1 MSLCYN
7 IMREIGGKME
17 RIFKTDLAGREL
29 SVSIGKYAEQANGAC
44 FVRYGDTVLLVT
56 ATSSKTPREG
66 IDFFPLSVEYEEKYY
81 AAGKIPGGFI
91 KREGRPSEH
100 AILTARLIDR
110 PLRPL
115 FPEGYRNDV
124 QIIASLLSN
133 DPTCSSQV
141 AAMIGSSIAL
151 SISDIPFN
159 GPIAAVQMGYINN
172 EYVVNPSADE
182 LEKSDLNLT
191 VAGTHEAIMMVE
203 SGSNELSED
212 VVLEAILKAHDE
224 IKKITEFIS
233 EIAREV
239 GKEKQEYTV
248 FEVKKEVEEKINS
261 NYREAMIQAMNHPD
275 KMERLKQSS
284 ELIDRIKDEMG
295 EEFPDDR
302 ASISA
307 AIDQLQYNE
316 VRRQILVD
324 GIRPDL
330 RAFDEIRPLSAE
342 VGILPRTHGSG
353 LFKRGQ
359 TQVLSV
365 ATLGVSDDA
374 QVIDGMLDEYEKKY
388 IHHYN
393 FPPYSVGDTR
403 PLRSPGRREIGH
415 GALAER
421 ALIPV
426 LPSEEEFPYT
436 IRVVSEVLSSNGSS
450 SQASVCGS
458 TLALMDAGV
467 PIKKPVAGIAMG
479 LISGDDGKK
488 VILTDIQG
496 LEDHLGD
503 MDFKVAGTRDGI
515 TALQMDI
522 KISGI
527 DRSVLEKALAQAK
540 VARMQI
546 LDVIHGAIA
555 EPRKEIS
562 KYAPRLIQM
571 SIHPDKIR
579 EVIGPGGKVINQ
591 IIAETGVKID
601 IEDDGSV
608 IIASVDSEMGEK
620 AKSIIENIIK
630 DVEVGEVY
638 EGTVTKIMK
647 FGAFVD
653 VLNGKEG
660 LLHISQ
666 IDNKRIN
673 EVEDILKTGDKVT
686 VKVIGIDNDG
696 KIDLSRKVLLKD
708 SDSDENQEKSEGQQ
722 HRRQRYTRD
731 RSKND

>member
-1 MSLCYN
+1 
-7 IMREIGGKME
+7 ME

-233 EIAREV
+233 KIAKEV

-261 NYREAMIQAMNHPD
+261 NYREAMIKAMNHPD

-284 ELIDRIKDEMG
+284 ELIDKIKDEMS

-450 SQASVCGS
+450 SQASICGS

-527 DRSVLEKALAQAK
+527 DKSVLEKALAQAK

-630 DVEVGEVY
+630 NVEVGEVY

-673 EVEDILKTGDKVT
+673 EVEDVLKTGDKVT

-708 SDSDENQEKSEGQQ
+708 SDSDDNQDKSEGQQ

>member
-1 MSLCYN
+1 
-7 IMREIGGKME
+7 ME

-29 SVSIGKYAEQANGAC
+29 SVTIGKVAEQANGAC
-44 FVRYGDTVLLVT
+44 LVRYGDTVLLVT
-56 ATSSKTPREG
+56 ATSSKKPREG

-81 AAGKIPGGFI
+81 AAGKIPGGYI

-110 PLRPL
+110 PIRPL
-115 FPEGYRNDV
+115 FPDGYRNDV

-133 DPTCSSQV
+133 DSDASSQV

-172 EYVVNPSADE
+172 EFIVNPTVDQ
-182 LEKSDLNLT
+182 LEVSDLNLT

-203 SGSNELSED
+203 SGANELSED
-212 VVLEAILKAHDE
+212 TMLEAILKAHDE
-224 IKKITEFIS
+224 IKKVTDFIV
-233 EIAREV
+233 EIQNEV
-239 GKEKQEYTV
+239 GKEKQTYTV
-248 FEVKKEVEEKINS
+248 FTTNEDVQNDINN
-261 NYREAMIQAMNHPD
+261 NYKDLMIKAMNHPD
-275 KMERLKQSS
+275 KNE
-284 ELIDRIKDEMG
+284 RIKETDELVEKIKAELG
-295 EEFPDDR
+295 EKYPDDSL
-302 ASISA
+302 SINA

-330 RAFDEIRPLSAE
+330 RQFDEIRSLSAE
-342 VGILPRTHGSG
+342 VGLLPRTHGSG
-353 LFKRGQ
+353 LFSRGQ

-365 ATLGVSDDA
+365 ATLGVGADA
-374 QVIDGMLDEYEKKY
+374 QIIDGMLDEYEKKY

-393 FPPYSVGDTR
+393 FPPFSVGDTR
-403 PLRSPGRREIGH
+403 PMRSPGRREIGH

-426 LPSEEEFPYT
+426 LPSEEDFPYT

-467 PIKKPVAGIAMG
+467 PISKPVAGIAMG
-479 LISGDDGKK
+479 LVSGDDGKK

-503 MDFKVAGTRDGI
+503 MDFKVAGTKDGI

-527 DRSVLEKALAQAK
+527 DRSILEEALAKAK
-540 VARMQI
+540 VARFKI
-546 LDVIHGAIA
+546 LDVLTNAIA
-555 EPRKEIS
+555 EPRENIS

-591 IIAETGVKID
+591 IIADTGVKID

-620 AKSIIENIIK
+620 AKKIIENIVK
-630 DVEVGEVY
+630 DVEEGEVY

-666 IDNKRIN
+666 IDHKRVN
-673 EVEDILKTGDKVT
+673 NVEDVLKVGDKVE
-686 VKVIGIDNDG
+686 VKVVGIDNDG
-696 KIDLSRKVLLKD
+696 KIDLSRKVLLPKPEGLD
-708 SDSDENQEKSEGQQ
+708 DEDQQERP
-722 HRRQRYTRD
+722 RRQRFTRQ
-731 RSKND
+731 RKEND

>member
-1 MSLCYN
+1 
-7 IMREIGGKME
+7 ME

>member
-1 MSLCYN
+1 
-7 IMREIGGKME
+7 ME

-673 EVEDILKTGDKVT
+673 EVEDVLKSGDKVT

>member
-1 MSLCYN
+1 
-7 IMREIGGKME
+7 ME

-248 FEVKKEVEEKINS
+248 FEVKKEIEEKINS

-403 PLRSPGRREIGH
+403 PLKSPGRREIGH

-673 EVEDILKTGDKVT
+673 EVEDVLKTGDKVT

>member
-1 MSLCYN
+1 
-7 IMREIGGKME
+7 ME

-159 GPIAAVQMGYINN
+159 GPIAAVQMGYINS

-248 FEVKKEVEEKINS
+248 FEVKKEIEEKINS

-673 EVEDILKTGDKVT
+673 EVEDVLKTGDKVT

>member
-1 MSLCYN
+1 
-7 IMREIGGKME
+7 ME

-66 IDFFPLSVEYEEKYY
+66 IDFFPLSVDYEEKYY

-450 SQASVCGS
+450 SQASICGS

-673 EVEDILKTGDKVT
+673 EVEDVLKTGDKVT

-708 SDSDENQEKSEGQQ
+708 SDSDESQDKPEGQQ

>member
-1 MSLCYN
+1 
-7 IMREIGGKME
+7 ME

-248 FEVKKEVEEKINS
+248 FEVKKEIEEKINS

-630 DVEVGEVY
+630 DVEVGEIY

-673 EVEDILKTGDKVT
+673 EVEDVLKTGDKVT

-708 SDSDENQEKSEGQQ
+708 SDSDDNQDKSEGQQ

>member
-1 MSLCYN
+1 
-7 IMREIGGKME
+7 ME

-66 IDFFPLSVEYEEKYY
+66 IDFFPLSVDYEEKYY

-295 EEFPDDR
+295 EEFPDDS

-316 VRRQILVD
+316 VRHQILVD

-450 SQASVCGS
+450 SQASICGS

-673 EVEDILKTGDKVT
+673 EVEDVLKSGDKVT

-708 SDSDENQEKSEGQQ
+708 SDSDENQDKSEGQQ

>member
-1 MSLCYN
+1 
-7 IMREIGGKME
+7 ME

-66 IDFFPLSVEYEEKYY
+66 IDFFPLSVDYEEKYY

-233 EIAREV
+233 KIAKEV

-261 NYREAMIQAMNHPD
+261 NYREAMIKAMNHPD

-284 ELIDRIKDEMG
+284 ELIDKIKDEMS

-450 SQASVCGS
+450 SQASICGS

-527 DRSVLEKALAQAK
+527 DKSVLEKALAQAK

-630 DVEVGEVY
+630 NVEVGEVY

-673 EVEDILKTGDKVT
+673 EVEDVLKTGDKVT

-708 SDSDENQEKSEGQQ
+708 SDSDDNQDKSEGQQ

>member
-1 MSLCYN
+1 
-7 IMREIGGKME
+7 ME

-295 EEFPDDR
+295 EEFPDDS

-316 VRRQILVD
+316 VRHQILVD

-450 SQASVCGS
+450 SQASICGS

-673 EVEDILKTGDKVT
+673 EVEDVLKSGDKVT

-708 SDSDENQEKSEGQQ
+708 SDSDENQDKSEGQQ

>member
-1 MSLCYN
+1 
-7 IMREIGGKME
+7 
-17 RIFKTDLAGREL
+17 
-29 SVSIGKYAEQANGAC
+29 
-44 FVRYGDTVLLVT
+44 
-56 ATSSKTPREG
+56 
-66 IDFFPLSVEYEEKYY
+66 
-81 AAGKIPGGFI
+81 
-91 KREGRPSEH
+91 
-100 AILTARLIDR
+100 
-110 PLRPL
+110 
-115 FPEGYRNDV
+115 
-124 QIIASLLSN
+124 
-133 DPTCSSQV
+133 
-141 AAMIGSSIAL
+141 
-151 SISDIPFN
+151 
-159 GPIAAVQMGYINN
+159 
-172 EYVVNPSADE
+172 
-182 LEKSDLNLT
+182 
-191 VAGTHEAIMMVE
+191 
-203 SGSNELSED
+203 
-212 VVLEAILKAHDE
+212 
-224 IKKITEFIS
+224 
-233 EIAREV
+233 
-239 GKEKQEYTV
+239 
-248 FEVKKEVEEKINS
+248 
-261 NYREAMIQAMNHPD
+261 MIQAMNHPD

-673 EVEDILKTGDKVT
+673 VVEDVLKTGDKVT

-708 SDSDENQEKSEGQQ
+708 SDSDENQDKSEGQQ

>member
-1 MSLCYN
+1 
-7 IMREIGGKME
+7 ME

-159 GPIAAVQMGYINN
+159 GPIAAVQMGYINS

-233 EIAREV
+233 KIAREV

-248 FEVKKEVEEKINS
+248 FEVKKEIEEKINS

-673 EVEDILKTGDKVT
+673 VVEDVLKTGDKVT

-708 SDSDENQEKSEGQQ
+708 SDSDENQDKSEGQQ

>member
-1 MSLCYN
+1 
-7 IMREIGGKME
+7 ME

-248 FEVKKEVEEKINS
+248 FEVKKEIEEKINS

>member
-1 MSLCYN
+1 
-7 IMREIGGKME
+7 ME

-29 SVSIGKYAEQANGAC
+29 SVTIGKVAEQANGAC
-44 FVRYGDTVLLVT
+44 LVSYGDTVLLVT
-56 ATSSKTPREG
+56 ATSSKKPREG

-81 AAGKIPGGFI
+81 AAGKIPGGYI

-110 PLRPL
+110 PIRPL
-115 FPEGYRNDV
+115 FPDGYRNDV
-124 QIIASLLSN
+124 QIIASLLSS
-133 DPTCSSQV
+133 DPDASSQV

-151 SISDIPFN
+151 SISDIPFE
-159 GPIAAVQMGYINN
+159 GPIAAIQMGYIND
-172 EYVVNPSADE
+172 EFIVNPTADQ
-182 LEKSDLNLT
+182 LSVSDLNLT

-203 SGSNELSED
+203 SGANELSED
-212 VVLEAILKAHDE
+212 QMLEAILIAHDE
-224 IKKITEFIS
+224 IKKVTEFIS
-233 EIAREV
+233 EIQKEV
-239 GKEKQEYTV
+239 GKEKQEYV
-248 FEVKKEVEEKINS
+248 AFEINKEVESTINS
-261 NYREAMIQAMNHPD
+261 EYRDLMIQAMNHPD
-275 KMERLKQSS
+275 KIERLNNTAELVEKIKNEMS
-284 ELIDRIKDEMG
+284 EK
-295 EEFPDDR
+295 FPEDGL
-302 ASISA
+302 SINS
-307 AIDQLQYNE
+307 AIDQLQYKE

-330 RAFDEIRPLSAE
+330 REFDQIRDLSAE
-342 VGILPRTHGSG
+342 VGLLPRTHGSG

-365 ATLGVSDDA
+365 ATLGVSADA
-374 QVIDGMLDEYEKKY
+374 QIIDGMLDEYEKKY

-393 FPPYSVGDTR
+393 FPPFSVGDTR

-421 ALIPV
+421 ALVPV
-426 LPSEEEFPYT
+426 LPSEEDFPYT

-467 PIKKPVAGIAMG
+467 PIRKPVAGIAMG
-479 LISGDDGKK
+479 LVSGDDGKK

-527 DRSVLEKALAQAK
+527 DRKILEEALEKAK

-546 LDVIHGAIA
+546 LDVMQAAIEA
-555 EPRKEIS
+555 PRENIS

-608 IIASVDSEMGEK
+608 IIASVDAEMGEK
-620 AKSIIENIIK
+620 AKAIIENIVK
-630 DVEVGEVY
+630 DVEEGEVY

-666 IDNKRIN
+666 IDHSRVNN
-673 EVEDILKTGDKVT
+673 VEDVLNVGDKIT
-686 VKVIGIDNDG
+686 VKVVGIDNDG
-696 KIDLSRKVLLKD
+696 KIDLSRKVLLPKP
-708 SDSDENQEKSEGQQ
+708 ENNEEEPERP
-722 HRRQRYTRD
+722 RRQRYTRN
-731 RSKND
+731 RKENDNN

>member
-1 MSLCYN
+1 
-7 IMREIGGKME
+7 ME
-17 RIFKTDLAGREL
+17 RIFKTNLAGREL

-233 EIAREV
+233 KIAKEV

-316 VRRQILVD
+316 VRHQILVD

-673 EVEDILKTGDKVT
+673 EVEDVLKSGDKVT

-708 SDSDENQEKSEGQQ
+708 SDSDENQDKSEGQQ

>member
-1 MSLCYN
+1 
-7 IMREIGGKME
+7 ME

-29 SVSIGKYAEQANGAC
+29 SVTIGKVAEQANGAC
-44 FVRYGDTVLLVT
+44 LVRYGDTVLLVT
-56 ATSSKTPREG
+56 ATSSKKPREG

-81 AAGKIPGGFI
+81 AAGKIPGGYI

-110 PLRPL
+110 PIRPL
-115 FPEGYRNDV
+115 FPDGYRNDV

-133 DPTCSSQV
+133 DSDASSQV

-172 EYVVNPSADE
+172 EFIVNPTVDQ
-182 LEKSDLNLT
+182 LEVSDLNLT

-212 VVLEAILKAHDE
+212 TMLEAILKAHDE
-224 IKKITEFIS
+224 IKKVTGFIV
-233 EIAREV
+233 EIQKEV
-239 GKEKQEYTV
+239 GKEKQTYTV
-248 FEVKKEVEEKINS
+248 FTTNEDVQNDINN
-261 NYREAMIQAMNHPD
+261 NYKDLMIKAMNHPD
-275 KMERLKQSS
+275 KNE
-284 ELIDRIKDEMG
+284 RIKETDELVEKIKAELG
-295 EEFPDDR
+295 EKYPDDSL
-302 ASISA
+302 SINA

-330 RAFDEIRPLSAE
+330 RQFDEIRSLSAE
-342 VGILPRTHGSG
+342 VGLLPRTHGSG
-353 LFKRGQ
+353 LFSRGQ

-365 ATLGVSDDA
+365 ATLGVGADA
-374 QVIDGMLDEYEKKY
+374 QIIDGMLDEYEKKY

-393 FPPYSVGDTR
+393 FPPFSVGDTR
-403 PLRSPGRREIGH
+403 PMRSPGRREIGH

-426 LPSEEEFPYT
+426 LPSEEDFPYT

-467 PIKKPVAGIAMG
+467 PISKPVAGIAMG
-479 LISGDDGKK
+479 LVSGDDGRK

-496 LEDHLGD
+496 LEDHFGD
-503 MDFKVAGTRDGI
+503 MDFKVAGTKDGI

-527 DRSVLEKALAQAK
+527 DRSILEEALAKAK
-540 VARMQI
+540 VARFKI
-546 LDVIHGAIA
+546 LDVLTNAIA
-555 EPRKEIS
+555 EPRENIS

-591 IIAETGVKID
+591 IIADTGVKID

-620 AKSIIENIIK
+620 AKKIIENIVK
-630 DVEVGEVY
+630 DVEEGEVY

-666 IDNKRIN
+666 IDHKRVN
-673 EVEDILKTGDKVT
+673 NVEDVLKVGDKVE
-686 VKVIGIDNDG
+686 VKVVGIDNDG
-696 KIDLSRKVLLKD
+696 KIDLSRKVLLPKPEGLD
-708 SDSDENQEKSEGQQ
+708 DEDQQERP
-722 HRRQRYTRD
+722 RRQRFTRQ
-731 RSKND
+731 RKEND

>member
-1 MSLCYN
+1 
-7 IMREIGGKME
+7 ME

-172 EYVVNPSADE
+172 KYVVNPSADE

-527 DRSVLEKALAQAK
+527 DRSVLEKALTQAK

-673 EVEDILKTGDKVT
+673 EVEDVLKTGDKVT

>member
-1 MSLCYN
+1 
-7 IMREIGGKME
+7 ME

-159 GPIAAVQMGYINN
+159 GPIAAVQMGYINS

-248 FEVKKEVEEKINS
+248 FEVKKEIEEKINS

-630 DVEVGEVY
+630 DVEVGEIY

-673 EVEDILKTGDKVT
+673 EVEDVLKTGDKVT

>member
-1 MSLCYN
+1 
-7 IMREIGGKME
+7 ME

-630 DVEVGEVY
+630 DVEVGEIY

-673 EVEDILKTGDKVT
+673 EVEDVLKTGDKVT

-708 SDSDENQEKSEGQQ
+708 SDSDENQDKSEGQQ

>member
-1 MSLCYN
+1 
-7 IMREIGGKME
+7 ME

-248 FEVKKEVEEKINS
+248 FEVKKEIEEKINS

-324 GIRPDL
+324 GIRPDI

-673 EVEDILKTGDKVT
+673 EVEDVLKSGDKVT

>member
-1 MSLCYN
+1 
-7 IMREIGGKME
+7 ME

-673 EVEDILKTGDKVT
+673 EVEDVLKTGDKVT

-696 KIDLSRKVLLKD
+696 KIDLSRKVLLKN

>member
-1 MSLCYN
+1 
-7 IMREIGGKME
+7 ME

-66 IDFFPLSVEYEEKYY
+66 IDFFPLSVDYEEKYY

-233 EIAREV
+233 EIAKEV
-239 GKEKQEYTV
+239 GNEKQEYTV
-248 FEVKKEVEEKINS
+248 FEIKKEVEDKINS

-284 ELIDRIKDEMG
+284 ELIDKIKDEMS

-302 ASISA
+302 ASIGA

-324 GIRPDL
+324 EVRPDL
-330 RAFDEIRPLSAE
+330 RKFDEIRPLSAE

-527 DRSVLEKALAQAK
+527 DKSVLEKALEQAK

-546 LDVIHGAIA
+546 LDVIHGAIE
-555 EPRKEIS
+555 EPRNEIS

-673 EVEDILKTGDKVT
+673 EVEDVLKTGDKVT

-708 SDSDENQEKSEGQQ
+708 SDGDENQEKSEGQQ

>member
-1 MSLCYN
+1 
-7 IMREIGGKME
+7 ME

-159 GPIAAVQMGYINN
+159 GPIAAVQMGYINS

-261 NYREAMIQAMNHPD
+261 NYREAMIQSMNHPD

-316 VRRQILVD
+316 VRHQILVD

-630 DVEVGEVY
+630 DVEVGEIY

-673 EVEDILKTGDKVT
+673 EVEDVLKTGDKVT

-708 SDSDENQEKSEGQQ
+708 SDSDENQDKSEGQQ

>member
-1 MSLCYN
+1 
-7 IMREIGGKME
+7 ME

-673 EVEDILKTGDKVT
+673 EVEDVLKTGDKVT

>member
-1 MSLCYN
+1 
-7 IMREIGGKME
+7 ME
-17 RIFKTDLAGREL
+17 RIFKTNLAGREL

-295 EEFPDDR
+295 EEFPDDS

-316 VRRQILVD
+316 VRHQILVD

-673 EVEDILKTGDKVT
+673 EVEDVLKSGDKVT

-708 SDSDENQEKSEGQQ
+708 SDSDENQDKSEGQQ

>member
-1 MSLCYN
+1 
-7 IMREIGGKME
+7 ME

-722 HRRQRYTRD
+722 HRRQRYIRD